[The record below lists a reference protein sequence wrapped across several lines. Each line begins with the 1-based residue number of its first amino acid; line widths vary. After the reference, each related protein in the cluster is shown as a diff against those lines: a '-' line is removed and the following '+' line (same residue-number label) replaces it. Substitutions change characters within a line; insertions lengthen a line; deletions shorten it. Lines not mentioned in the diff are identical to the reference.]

1 MKKIL
6 YISLVIATLF
16 SCRKNETKEEEPMDC
31 CSAPFTEFIFYV
43 DKDQRTFLERATL
56 YRITNT
62 SQKEEIPK
70 NVAALPN
77 GRDTY
82 SNYTIRKEKNGNYFS
97 FSINGVFILVHSCLP
112 FSINV
117 INDMERKLGMREEVY
132 SLEDANN
139 QISFTIKGEF
149 VEHPQCCATAEIRKV
164 LINGKEWAFR
174 KEPLIGTSE
183 YCILDSSEILKKINS
198 NE

>member
-1 MKKIL
+1 MFKENVKIITNMKKIL

-77 GRDTY
+77 GRDAY

-97 FSINGVFILVHSCLP
+97 

-183 YCILDSSEILKKINS
+183 YCILDSSEILKKTNS